1 MVSDIFNPEKWD
13 EVEGFNLRD
22 ITYHRAK
29 NQGTVR
35 IAFNRPEV
43 RNAFAPT
50 RWTNCTARLT
60 MPA

>member
-1 MVSDIFNPEKWD
+1 MYSSKEAVMVSDIFNPEKWD

-35 IAFNRPEV
+35 IASIDLKF
-43 RNAFAPT
+43 AMHFAPT
-50 RWTNCTARLT
+50 R
-60 MPA
+60 